1 MEHVFYLL
9 VSFFL
14 AFEILSLF
22 AVKKIHAS
30 VNKYRDLSNVQDMSA
45 TFATYY
51 VVNVLYFLTCV
62 IGLISS
68 QWACFLLILAFCFIP
83 KRYLTW
89 RIIDGVI
96 SILILLFVILNKYHF
111 HIDFD
116 LLTIK
121 LIVG

>member
-68 QWACFLLILAFCFIP
+68 QWACFLLILALCFIP

-121 LIVG
+121 FIVG

>member
-68 QWACFLLILAFCFIP
+68 QWACFLLILALCFIP

-89 RIIDGVI
+89 RIIDDVI

-111 HIDFD
+111 HIDFG

>member
-68 QWACFLLILAFCFIP
+68 QWACFLLILALCFIP

-96 SILILLFVILNKYHF
+96 SILILFFVILNKYHF

>member
-22 AVKKIHAS
+22 TVKKIHAS

-68 QWACFLLILAFCFIP
+68 QWACFLLILALCFIP